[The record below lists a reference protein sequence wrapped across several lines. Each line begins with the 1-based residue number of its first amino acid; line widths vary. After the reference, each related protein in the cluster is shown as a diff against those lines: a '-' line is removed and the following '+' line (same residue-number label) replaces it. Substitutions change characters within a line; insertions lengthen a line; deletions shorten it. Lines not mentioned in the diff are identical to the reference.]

1 MSNGDDTRGQVARSM
16 AGTEGVEIKATIHQT
31 QIEAVLSSY
40 GLSKD
45 DNERYIYFYDTPD
58 LELFENGIVARARR
72 IIGGQHDS
80 TIKFRPVDPD
90 AVPSLWRKYS
100 GFKIEADW
108 SKKGIVKSAS
118 LTMPVAKGLIK
129 RVAAG
134 KNPIS
139 DLFAEEQ
146 LLFLLSLASKKLDYA
161 KVIVMGPIQVWRW
174 KVDHPGLPWP
184 ITGEL
189 WSARTAPRFSR
200 SRSRPRWSRVP
211 RPRPAS
217 WPSWPK
223 SAPRK
228 TTRSKP
234 RPDGRWST
242 TPPTARNS
250 APSRPEPWRCS
261 NSAVVVGS
269 AQLAAKAVE
278 QDASDAVPDRSP
290 TATCCPAC
298 P

>member
-1 MSNGDDTRGQVARSM
+1 MSNGDDTRGQVWRSM

-58 LELFENGIVARARR
+58 LEFFENGIVARARR

-146 LLFLLSLASKKLDYA
+146 LRSC
-161 KVIVMGPIQVWRW
+161 
-174 KVDHPGLPWP
+174 
-184 ITGEL
+184 
-189 WSARTAPRFSR
+189 SA
-200 SRSRPRWSRVP
+200 WQ
-211 RPRPAS
+211 
-217 WPSWPK
+217 
-223 SAPRK
+223 
-228 TTRSKP
+228 
-234 RPDGRWST
+234 
-242 TPPTARNS
+242 ARNLIM
-250 APSRPEPWRCS
+250 RR
-261 NSAVVVGS
+261 
-269 AQLAAKAVE
+269 
-278 QDASDAVPDRSP
+278 
-290 TATCCPAC
+290 
-298 P
+298 